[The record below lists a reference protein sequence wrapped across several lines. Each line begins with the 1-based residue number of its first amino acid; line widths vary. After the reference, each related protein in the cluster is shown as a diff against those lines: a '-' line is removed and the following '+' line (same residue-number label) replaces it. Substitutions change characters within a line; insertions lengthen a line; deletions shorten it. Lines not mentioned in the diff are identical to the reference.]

1 MKGVSSDYGDLT
13 FLKGE
18 RERKGIQG
26 GSLGLQQVPRKFH
39 WNYPTKFTYWSGPAF
54 CWNGPAFAL
63 VPCVAAGWE

>member
-1 MKGVSSDYGDLT
+1 MKGVSSDCGDLT

-39 WNYPTKFTYWSGPAF
+39 WNYPPNSPTGVVLH
-54 CWNGPAFAL
+54 FAGMGL
-63 VPCVAAGWE
+63 PLHSCHV